1 MKHEKLQNALN
12 EINDTY
18 IAEAARCKKRRSP
31 WLGAIA
37 AVTAIA
43 LLGFGLWRFWPGQG
57 SSLAQVQAPTEGKP
71 PANII
76 SGAHL
81 SYLAAVPA
89 YPAVIQYPVN
99 ETVYTDWEKWHDCQQ
114 TLHNQ
119 PKGYADSLEGYFSK
133 LVPTL
138 LSNPDGQNAVCSPV
152 NIYMALAMLAES
164 TDGNSREQILTL
176 LGSQDIQSL
185 REQAGNV
192 WLAHYNDD
200 GLSTSILGNSLWLDE
215 ACSYNEE
222 TAQLLAEKYYASV
235 FRGDLGSEEMNQA
248 LQSWLSEQT
257 GGLLDET
264 IQDVTFTPQ
273 TVLGLA
279 STVYYQV
286 QWIDRFL
293 EKNNTQG
300 IFHSTT
306 GDQDVTYMRQTLL
319 YGPYY
324 WGADFGA
331 IELSLEDGG
340 RMWLILPD
348 EGLTPEDLLE
358 SGNALSFI
366 QEDPYNYPDQKGIK
380 VNLSV
385 PKFDVDS
392 DMQINEQ
399 LEKLGIT
406 DVFDA
411 FRADFSPIITV
422 DDGGYVDTVRHA
434 ARVAIDEEG
443 VSAAAFTVILRCG
456 AAIPPEEEIDFTLD
470 RPFLFIIESNDGL
483 PLFAGIVNQP

>member
-1 MKHEKLQNALN
+1 MKHEKLCDALSQ
-12 EINDTY
+12 ISDAHIT
-18 IAEAARCKKRRSP
+18 EAAKPRKRRSP

-43 LLGFGLWRFWPGQG
+43 LLGFGLWRFWPDQG
-57 SSLAQVQAPTEGKP
+57 TKITQLQNPTGGKTP
-71 PANII
+71 VNIP

-81 SYLAAVPA
+81 SYLAAVPV
-89 YPAVIQYPVN
+89 YPAVVQYPMD
-99 ETVYTDWEKWHDCQQ
+99 ESVYSDWEAWHDCQQ
-114 TLHNQ
+114 TLHDQ
-119 PKGYADSLEGYFSK
+119 PGGYADSLESYFTK

-138 LSNPDGQNAVCSPV
+138 LTNSDGQNAVCSPV
-152 NIYMALAMLAES
+152 NIYMALAMLAET

-176 LGSQDIQSL
+176 LNAQNIESL

-200 GLSTSILGNSLWLDE
+200 GLTTSILGNSLWLDE
-215 ACSYNEE
+215 AYSYNEE
-222 TAQLLAEKYYASV
+222 TARLLAEKYYASV
-235 FRGDLGSEEMNQA
+235 FRGDLGSEKMNQA

-264 IQDVTFTPQ
+264 IQDVNFTQ
-273 TVLGLA
+273 KTVLGLA
-279 STVYYQV
+279 STVFYQV
-286 QWIDRFL
+286 QWIDRFS

-358 SGNALSFI
+358 SGNAMEFI
-366 QEDPYNYPDQKGIK
+366 MGNPYEYADKTSIK

-392 DMQINEQ
+392 DMLLNEQ
-399 LEKLGIT
+399 LKALGIT
-406 DVFDA
+406 DVFDELK
-411 FRADFSPIITV
+411 ADFSPIIAL
-422 DDGGYVDTVRHA
+422 DDGGYVDSVQHA
-434 ARVAIDEEG
+434 ARVSIDEEG
-443 VSAAAFTVILRCG
+443 VSAAAFTVIQRCG
-456 AAIPPEEEIDFTLD
+456 AAMPPEEEMHFTLD
-470 RPFLFIIESNDGL
+470 RPFLFVIESNDGL
-483 PLFAGIVNQP
+483 PLFAGVVNQP